1 MYVRLVHPQPQPG
14 QAAEYAR
21 RWEAVLGPRARDIP
35 GFHSAYFVGDP
46 EANKLLA
53 IFIFDEKPGEALDQ
67 AMDDFRQHCSDIT
80 TGPARRE
87 DLELLAEA

>member
-1 MYVRLVHPQPQPG
+1 MYIRLVHPQPQPG

-21 RWEAVLGPRARDIP
+21 RWESTLAPRARDIP
-35 GFHSAYFVGDP
+35 GFRAAYFVGDAD
-46 EANKLLA
+46 ANKLVA
-53 IFIFDEKPGEALDQ
+53 IFIFDEKPGQQLDQ

-87 DLELLAEA
+87 EFEVLAKA

>member
-21 RWEAVLGPRARDIP
+21 RWQAILAPRAKAIP
-35 GFHSAYFVGDP
+35 GFRAAYFVGDRAT
-46 EANKLLA
+46 EGVHA
-53 IFIFDEKPGEALDQ
+53 IFVFDEEPGEALDQ
-67 AMDDFRQHCSDIT
+67 AMDDFRQRCRDIT

-87 DLELLAEA
+87 DFEVLAEA